1 MLWIPIQEI
10 NFLEGTMNTNI
21 DSEIVIEVK
30 NLRTYFETEK
40 GLNPAVDCV
49 SWHIKKGRTM
59 GLVGESGSGKSISAL
74 SILGLVPE
82 PYGRIM
88 EGSEILFNGMDLT
101 KLSESQLAGIRGN
114 EIAMIF
120 QEPMTSLNPVY
131 TIGKQL
137 IEPLMIHRK
146 IKKSEAKKIALDLL
160 DSVKVPD
167 AKKRFNVYPH
177 QLSGGLRQRV
187 MIAMALTCEP
197 KLLIADEPTTALDV
211 TIQAQILRLMRELQK
226 KSDTAILYITHNL
239 GVVAEM
245 CDDVCVMY
253 AGEIVEQCDIYEL
266 FKNPCH
272 PYTKGLL
279 KSLPKIH
286 EDVDELYSIK
296 GMVPNM
302 LKMPKGCR
310 FASRCE
316 DAKKICFEKIPPV
329 SMSSNDHLVKCW
341 NFHEG
346 GDIDE

>member
-1 MLWIPIQEI
+1 
-10 NFLEGTMNTNI
+10 MNTKTDN
-21 DSEIVIEVK
+21 ETVIEIR

-40 GLNPAVDCV
+40 GLNPAVDGV
-49 SWHIKKGRTM
+49 SWSIKKGCTM
-59 GLVGESGSGKSISAL
+59 GLVGESGSGKSMSAL

-88 EGSEILFNGMDLT
+88 KDSEIIFDGMDLT
-101 KLSESQLAGIRGN
+101 KITERQLAAIRGN
-114 EIAMIF
+114 EISMIF

-146 IKKSEAKKIALDLL
+146 ISKRDAKKIALELL
-160 DSVKVPD
+160 ESVKVPD

-187 MIAMALTCEP
+187 MIAMALTCQP

-211 TIQAQILRLMRELQK
+211 TIQAQILRLMRDLQK

-245 CDDVCVMY
+245 CDEVCVMY
-253 AGEIVEQCDIYEL
+253 AGEIVEQCNIYQL
-266 FKNPCH
+266 FNNPCH

-286 EDVDELYSIK
+286 EDMDELYSIK

-302 LKMPKGCR
+302 LKIPKGCR
-310 FASRCE
+310 FASRCDE
-316 DAKKICFEKIPPV
+316 AGKICFEKVPPISV
-329 SMSSNDHLVKCW
+329 TSGQHMVKCW

-346 GDIDE
+346 GKVNE